1 MIIELEI
8 TKSDVVEGVEVVG
21 FNTSHFKIILNPPV
35 YITKSLGRE
44 LLSIFNDDKEEKVI
58 DEMDVMTEISSNRN
72 VGREEE
78 EGGNLVQI
86 DGTSLES
93 LLVSFTFLFSTIRSS
108 Y

>member
-1 MIIELEI
+1 
-8 TKSDVVEGVEVVG
+8 
-21 FNTSHFKIILNPPV
+21 
-35 YITKSLGRE
+35 
-44 LLSIFNDDKEEKVI
+44 
-58 DEMDVMTEISSNRN
+58 MDVMTEISSNRN